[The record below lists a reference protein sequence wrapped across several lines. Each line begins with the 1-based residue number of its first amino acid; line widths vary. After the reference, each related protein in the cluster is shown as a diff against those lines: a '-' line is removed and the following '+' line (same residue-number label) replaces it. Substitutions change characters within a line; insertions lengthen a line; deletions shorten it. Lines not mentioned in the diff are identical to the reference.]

1 MLKLFSSLRSKTAL
15 SSALATALGI
25 ALIGGTV
32 VAQTQTM
39 EPIIWDKRR
48 LDQLDRNVRRLERAL
63 TQRNAAGQPVIMET
77 DPEVIV
83 LQGQFATMERRQQ
96 DLEQSLRQV
105 NGELERMG
113 FELDEAKRDNGILRN
128 RLNDANAR
136 IDTVERTAREQAELN
151 APIAANSPTG
161 AATTDLAAAVR
172 LLSSNP
178 ARGARALE
186 VLLVTWPDA
195 PEAREAS
202 YRLGDMSMAASD
214 EERALDD
221 YALALRGWP
230 TAPWAADATLKLT
243 SLLIGADEKTRAC
256 GALGEFTRRYATA
269 ATAAQRTRA
278 GELKTL
284 AGCR

>member
-1 MLKLFSSLRSKTAL
+1 MLKLFISPRMKTV
-15 SSALATALGI
+15 LATALGV

-77 DPEVIV
+77 DPEVVV

-113 FELDEAKRDNGILRN
+113 FELDEAKRDNGMLRT
-128 RLNDANAR
+128 RLNDANGR
-136 IDTVERTAREQAELN
+136 IDAMERAAREAAELN
-151 APIAANSPTG
+151 APITANSPTG
-161 AATTDLAAAVR
+161 AAAGDLAAAVR
-172 LLSSNP
+172 LLGTNP

-202 YRLGDMSMAASD
+202 YRLGDMSVAASD

-243 SLLIGADEKTRAC
+243 SLLIDADQKTRAC
-256 GALGEFTRRYATA
+256 GALGEFTRRYAQG

-278 GELKTL
+278 NELKTQ

>member
-1 MLKLFSSLRSKTAL
+1 MLKLFFTPRSKTVL
-15 SSALATALGI
+15 ITALGV

-48 LDQLDRNVRRLERAL
+48 LDQLDRNVRRIERAL
-63 TQRNAAGQPVIMET
+63 TQRNAAGQPVIVET
-77 DPEVIV
+77 DPEVVV
-83 LQGQFATMERRQQ
+83 LQGRFEAMERRQQ

-113 FELDEAKRDNGILRN
+113 FELDEAKRDNGTLRT
-128 RLNDANAR
+128 RLNDANGR
-136 IDTVERTAREQAELN
+136 IDTMERAAREAAELN
-151 APIAANSPTG
+151 APIVANSPTG
-161 AATTDLAAAVR
+161 AAATDLAAAVR
-172 LLSSNP
+172 LAGSNP
-178 ARGARALE
+178 ARGARAYE

-202 YRLGDMSMAASD
+202 YRLGDMSVAAND

-243 SLLIGADEKTRAC
+243 GLLIGADQKTRAC
-256 GALGEFTRRYATA
+256 GALGEFTRRYAAA

-278 GELKTL
+278 GELRTQ

>member
-1 MLKLFSSLRSKTAL
+1 MLKLPSFLRSKTV
-15 SSALATALGI
+15 LATALGI
-25 ALIGGTV
+25 GLIGGTV

-48 LDQLDRNVRRLERAL
+48 LDQLDRNVRRLERAV
-63 TQRNAAGQPVIMET
+63 TQRNAAGQPVLMET
-77 DPEVIV
+77 DPEVVV
-83 LQGQFATMERRQQ
+83 LQGQFATMERRQE

-113 FELDEAKRDNGILRN
+113 FQLDEAERDNAALRT
-128 RLNDANAR
+128 RVNDANTR
-136 IDTVERTAREQAELN
+136 IETVERTAREAAELA
-151 APIAANSPTG
+151 APVTANSPTG
-161 AATTDLAAAVR
+161 AATTDLTAAVR
-172 LLSSNP
+172 LVGSNP

-186 VLLVTWPDA
+186 VLIVTWPDA

-202 YRLGDMSMAASD
+202 YRLGDMSVAAD
-214 EERALDD
+214 DAERARDD

-230 TAPWAADATLKLT
+230 TASWAADATLKLT
-243 SLLIGADEKTRAC
+243 AILIDTNEKTRAC
-256 GALGEFTRRYATA
+256 GALGEFTRRYAPA

-278 GELKTL
+278 GELKTQ

>member
-1 MLKLFSSLRSKTAL
+1 MLKL
-15 SSALATALGI
+15 SSARTKTVLATALGV

-77 DPEVIV
+77 DPEVVV
-83 LQGQFATMERRQQ
+83 LQGQFAAMERRQQ

-113 FELDEAKRDNGILRN
+113 FELDEAKRDNGTLRT

-136 IDTVERTAREQAELN
+136 IDAVERAAREAAELN
-151 APIAANSPTG
+151 APITANSPSGT
-161 AATTDLAAAVR
+161 AAGDLAAAVR
-172 LLSSNP
+172 LVGSNP

-202 YRLGDMSMAASD
+202 YRLGDMSVAAND

-243 SLLIGADEKTRAC
+243 SLLIDTDEKTRAC
-256 GALGEFTRRYATA
+256 GALGEFTRRYAQG

-278 GELKTL
+278 SELKTQ

>member
-1 MLKLFSSLRSKTAL
+1 MLKL
-15 SSALATALGI
+15 SSARTKTVLATALGV

-77 DPEVIV
+77 DPEVVV
-83 LQGQFATMERRQQ
+83 LQGQFAAMERRQQ

-113 FELDEAKRDNGILRN
+113 FELDEAKRENGTLRT
-128 RLNDANAR
+128 RLNDANTR
-136 IDTVERTAREQAELN
+136 IDTVERAAREAAELN
-151 APIAANSPTG
+151 APITANSPSGT
-161 AATTDLAAAVR
+161 AAGDLAAAVR
-172 LLSSNP
+172 LVGSNP

-202 YRLGDMSMAASD
+202 YRLGDMSVAAND

-243 SLLIGADEKTRAC
+243 SLLIDSDQKTRAC
-256 GALGEFTRRYATA
+256 GALGEFTRRYAPG

-278 GELKTL
+278 NELKTQ

>member
-1 MLKLFSSLRSKTAL
+1 MLKL
-15 SSALATALGI
+15 SSARTKTVLATALGV

-77 DPEVIV
+77 DPEVVV
-83 LQGQFATMERRQQ
+83 LQGQFAAMERRQQ

-113 FELDEAKRDNGILRN
+113 FELDEAKRENGTLRT
-128 RLNDANAR
+128 RLNDANTR
-136 IDTVERTAREQAELN
+136 IDTVERAAREAAELN
-151 APIAANSPTG
+151 APITANSPSGT
-161 AATTDLAAAVR
+161 AAGDLAAAVR
-172 LLSSNP
+172 LVGSNP

-202 YRLGDMSMAASD
+202 YRLGDMSVAAND

-243 SLLIGADEKTRAC
+243 SLLIDSDEKTRAC
-256 GALGEFTRRYATA
+256 GALGEFTRRYAPG

-278 GELKTL
+278 NELKTQ

>member
-1 MLKLFSSLRSKTAL
+1 MLKLPSYLRSKTFL
-15 SSALATALGI
+15 PTALGVV
-25 ALIGGTV
+25 LIGGAV
-32 VAQTQTM
+32 VAQTVPL
-39 EPIIWDKRR
+39 EPIVWDRR
-48 LDQLDRNVRRLERAL
+48 SLEQLDRNVRRLERAV
-63 TQRNAAGQPVIMET
+63 TQRNAAGQPVLMQT
-77 DPEVIV
+77 DPEVVV

-113 FELDEAKRDNGILRN
+113 FELDEAKRDNGTLRT
-128 RLNDANAR
+128 RLNDATSR
-136 IDTVERTAREQAELN
+136 IDGIERAAREQAELN
-151 APIAANSPTG
+151 APITANSPTG
-161 AATTDLAAAVR
+161 AAATDLAAAVR
-172 LLSSNP
+172 LLGSNP

-202 YRLGDMSMAASD
+202 YRLGDISVAAND
-214 EERALDD
+214 DERALED

-230 TAPWAADATLKLT
+230 TAPWAADGTLKLAA
-243 SLLIGADEKTRAC
+243 LLIEGNEKTRAC
-256 GALGEFTRRYATA
+256 GALGEFTRRYAQG

-278 GELKTL
+278 GELKTQ